1 MIDPKFIR
9 NFAIV
14 AHIDH
19 GKSTLA
25 DRLLELTKTIDQR
38 KMVNQIL
45 DSNPIERE
53 RGITI
58 KLAPVR
64 MKYAYDNQL
73 YILNLIDTPGHVDF
87 SYEVSRSLS
96 ACEGI
101 LLVVDAAT
109 GIQAQTVAHYNL
121 IKKHNLKI
129 IPVINKIDL
138 PTANINEVS
147 KQLKVNFQFKEE
159 DIILISAKLGTNID
173 QILKAVIEKIPSPNG
188 LTDNLRALVFSS
200 HYDPHLGIIVYV
212 RIKDGYINKTQN
224 LENQKLFKFMASGA
238 IFKPLEIGI
247 FTPRKTPQNTLTLGE
262 VGYIATGLKNI
273 KLAQIGDT
281 LINEGEKNNPLPG
294 FLPPTP
300 YVYLSLFPTDANDY
314 LNLRQGLEKLQLSD
328 CSITIKPT
336 SSPMLGKG
344 FLSGFLGLLHAEI
357 TRERLY
363 REFNLNL
370 ITTIPT
376 VEYQVTLK
384 SGLTIKVKSPEE
396 YPDPSLINY
405 VSEPVMLLSIFT
417 PKEYV
422 GNIMQLCHEKRATFI
437 DLQYFDQQ
445 AHLTYFMPLSEIII
459 NFFDRLKSIS
469 SGFASLNYEF
479 YQHQQVDIIKLDILI
494 NKTKAE
500 AFSQL
505 VVREKASQVAN
516 KLVNRLKELVPKHL
530 FPIGIQ
536 AAIGGKIIARADI
549 SALKKDVTAKLY
561 GGDRTRKD
569 KLLDIQKRGKKKMKS
584 LGLVAIP
591 QEVFLQVHS
600 SN

>member
-159 DIILISAKLGTNID
+159 D
-173 QILKAVIEKIPSPNG
+173 
-188 LTDNLRALVFSS
+188 
-200 HYDPHLGIIVYV
+200 
-212 RIKDGYINKTQN
+212 
-224 LENQKLFKFMASGA
+224 
-238 IFKPLEIGI
+238 
-247 FTPRKTPQNTLTLGE
+247 
-262 VGYIATGLKNI
+262 
-273 KLAQIGDT
+273 
-281 LINEGEKNNPLPG
+281 
-294 FLPPTP
+294 
-300 YVYLSLFPTDANDY
+300 
-314 LNLRQGLEKLQLSD
+314 
-328 CSITIKPT
+328 
-336 SSPMLGKG
+336 
-344 FLSGFLGLLHAEI
+344 
-357 TRERLY
+357 
-363 REFNLNL
+363 
-370 ITTIPT
+370 
-376 VEYQVTLK
+376 
-384 SGLTIKVKSPEE
+384 
-396 YPDPSLINY
+396 
-405 VSEPVMLLSIFT
+405 
-417 PKEYV
+417 
-422 GNIMQLCHEKRATFI
+422 
-437 DLQYFDQQ
+437 
-445 AHLTYFMPLSEIII
+445 
-459 NFFDRLKSIS
+459 
-469 SGFASLNYEF
+469 
-479 YQHQQVDIIKLDILI
+479 
-494 NKTKAE
+494 
-500 AFSQL
+500 
-505 VVREKASQVAN
+505 
-516 KLVNRLKELVPKHL
+516 
-530 FPIGIQ
+530 
-536 AAIGGKIIARADI
+536 
-549 SALKKDVTAKLY
+549 
-561 GGDRTRKD
+561 
-569 KLLDIQKRGKKKMKS
+569 
-584 LGLVAIP
+584 
-591 QEVFLQVHS
+591 
-600 SN
+600 